1 MNRFRFLSMLFSIIL
16 IFTLYSAGAQA
27 EIQTRYVD
35 YSHGDVALSGYL
47 AYDDVVQGPRPGI
60 YVVHARSGMD
70 EKALED
76 ARMFARMGYVAFA
89 ADIYGKGVVPQTV
102 PEMVELS
109 RLYGNDRP
117 LMRARASAGLN
128 AFSENPMVD
137 ASKIAVIGYCFG
149 GTVAVELAE
158 SGASLV
164 GVVPV
169 HGSFRNF
176 TPEDANNIQG
186 PVLILHG
193 AQDRTAPMEEV
204 NKLIADLNAA
214 DVEWQLEL
222 YSGAEHGFTNP
233 GSPAEERADREY
245 KAAAERFF
253 AEVFG
258 G

>member
-1 MNRFRFLSMLFSIIL
+1 MTITRLLSSALGAFLV
-16 IFTLYSAGAQA
+16 SAFISGMAQA

-35 YSHGDVALSGYL
+35 YSHGDVPLSGYL
-47 AYDDVVQGPRPGI
+47 AYDNAVQGQRPGVL
-60 YVVHARSGMD
+60 VVHARSGMN

-102 PEMVELS
+102 PEMQELS
-109 RLYGNDRP
+109 GIYGADRP
-117 LMRARASAGLN
+117 LTRTRAQAGLDTL
-128 AFSENPMVD
+128 AEMAMVD

-149 GTVAVELAE
+149 GMVAVELAE

-176 TPEDANNIQG
+176 TSADANNIQG
-186 PVLILHG
+186 SVLILHG
-193 AQDRTAPMEEV
+193 ARDETAPMEEV
-204 NKLIADLNAA
+204 NKLIADLDAA
-214 DVEWQLEL
+214 EVDWQLEL

-253 AEVFG
+253 EVVFG

>member
-1 MNRFRFLSMLFSIIL
+1 MTITRLLSSVLGAVL
-16 IFTLYSAGAQA
+16 ISVLYAGMAQA

-47 AYDDVVQGPRPGI
+47 AYDDAVQGQRPGV

-102 PEMVELS
+102 LEMQELS
-109 RLYGNDRP
+109 GFYGGDRP
-117 LMRARASAGLN
+117 LTRARAQAGLD

-137 ASKIAVIGYCFG
+137 ASKIAVLGYCFG
-149 GTVAVELAE
+149 GMIAIELAE
-158 SGASLV
+158 SGAPLV

-186 PVLILHG
+186 SVLILHG
-193 AQDRTAPMEEV
+193 ALDETAPMEEV
-204 NKLIADLNAA
+204 NKLIADLSAA
-214 DVEWQLEL
+214 DVEWQMEL
-222 YSGAEHGFTNP
+222 YSGAEHGFTKP

-253 AEVFG
+253 AEVFAD
-258 G
+258 